1 MWTPASGMAT
11 TTTQRQSES
20 MTTEA
25 NPTAAGHMTLW
36 EHLGELR
43 TRLFRVGI
51 AVGIGAV
58 LGWFLYPY
66 VLELLKH
73 PFNEVQP
80 DQPFIA
86 TEPLQ
91 AFSLRLKMSGYIGL
105 AIAMP
110 VVVWQVWR
118 FVTPGLYPNEKK
130 YAIPFTVSAI
140 ILFIGGAVLAFFVL
154 NPTLQFLTTIGGSQI
169 EPFYTASSYVTLII
183 WMMLGFG
190 IGFEFPVLLVALQMI
205 GVLTPKQLLKWWRQA
220 IVVIVVIAAVITP
233 SGDPISMAALAVPML
248 MLYSVAIG
256 IGALILALRRRAKRR
271 STGTADSIPSD

>member
-1 MWTPASGMAT
+1 MAT
-11 TTTQRQSES
+11 DAKTVS
-20 MTTEA
+20 
-25 NPTAAGHMTLW
+25 NGHMTLW
-36 EHLGELR
+36 EHIGELR
-43 TRLFRVGI
+43 ARLFRVGI
-51 AVGIGAV
+51 AIGIGAV

-80 DQPFIA
+80 NQPFIA

-91 AFSLRLKMSGYIGL
+91 AFGLRIKMAGYIGV

-110 VVVWQVWR
+110 VVVWQIWR
-118 FVTPGLYPNEKK
+118 FVTPGLHPHEKK

-140 ILFIGGAVLAFFVL
+140 ILFIGGAALAYFVL

-205 GVLTPKQLLKWWRQA
+205 GVLSPKQLLKWWRQA
-220 IVVIVVIAAVITP
+220 IVVIAVIAAVITP
-233 SGDPISMAALAVPML
+233 SGDPISLIALALPML
-248 MLYSVAIG
+248 LLYAVAIG
-256 IGALILALRRRAKRR
+256 IGALILALRKRTKR
-271 STGTADSIPSD
+271 KNAEADDTMASD